1 LVSESFLLVLASL
14 FGISIVTNA
23 TPFFGASYTLI
34 ATGELVTSGF
44 SLGNFLIIVLV
55 TGLGA
60 TVAKG
65 ILYSGAFELRGELN
79 KNKNVRL
86 FHGWLRKR
94 SFYLALFV
102 AAFIP
107 VLPLDDYI
115 YIGAG
120 ANRAVL
126 GPMLGITLLAKVA
139 KSAFEIYVE
148 FAGII
153 NITHIEK
160 SYLGLSALEFTILL
174 SAVFIVLGIALY
186 KLDWEKLLKR
196 AGVIKPSNGAS
207 QSHVGP

>member
-1 LVSESFLLVLASL
+1 LASESFFLVLASL
-14 FGISIVTNA
+14 FGISVVTNA

-44 SLGNFLIIVLV
+44 SLENFLIIVLV

-60 TVAKG
+60 TIAKG
-65 ILYSGAFELRGELN
+65 IMYSGAFGLRRELN

-94 SFYLALFV
+94 SFYVALFV

-126 GPMLGITLLAKVA
+126 APMLGITLLAKFA

-153 NITHIEK
+153 KITQIEK
-160 SYLGLSALEFTILL
+160 SYLGLSPLEFTILL
-174 SAVFIVLGIALY
+174 SAFFIVLGIALY
-186 KLDWEKLLKR
+186 KLDWERLLKM
-196 AGVIKPSNGAS
+196 AGLIKPTGSSNM
-207 QSHVGP
+207 QSSP